1 MLHRVVLM
9 LPQCGGDGQL
19 DSRSNAR
26 SDFKCPIQFTLDLI
40 GSKWAILILRELFAS
55 APDQSGRTARRTHE
69 FLDALPGLSTKTLM
83 ARLRE
88 LEEHGLIERTVY
100 AEIPPR
106 VEYMLTEKGREIQPV
121 MAALHQVGMR
131 WLQQGVCE
139 CPLDRPRDRTPQPGA
154 LPNALTA
161 IAPQSHLTACSSS
174 RVESQM

>member
-1 MLHRVVLM
+1 M
-9 LPQCGGDGQL
+9 
-19 DSRSNAR
+19 DSRSNDRA
-26 SDFKCPIQFTLDLI
+26 DFTRADSKCPIQFTLDLI
-40 GSKWAILILRELFAS
+40 SSKWAILILRELFAD
-55 APDQSGRTARRTHE
+55 APDQHGRTARRTHE

-88 LEEHGLIERTVY
+88 LEEYGLIERTVY

-106 VEYMLTEKGREIQPV
+106 VEYRLTEKGREIQPV

-139 CPLDRPRDRTPQPGA
+139 CPLDRPADRTLQPDA

-161 IAPQSHLTACSSS
+161 IAPDNSTPLATCSS
-174 RVESQM
+174 RVES